1 MSSVIP
7 SNDFVEEGGRLMA
20 LIFVI
25 NSEGFRL
32 NNLFQTTEGYRT
44 ARSTDALWQ
53 ANLTDGKLL
62 WDFGVGSTPSAA
74 LKAAW
79 EKVKTG
85 VGVPPLEASGTPGK
99 EIGQTG
105 GKRTSKTVISIPDLD
120 L

>member
-1 MSSVIP
+1 
-7 SNDFVEEGGRLMA
+7 MA
-20 LIFVI
+20 LIFVL

-32 NNLFQTTEGYRT
+32 NNLFQTTEGYRK
-44 ARSTDALWQ
+44 ARDTDALWQ

-85 VGVPPLEASGTPGK
+85 VGVPPLEASGMPRKETGQTERKTRKTPG
-99 EIGQTG
+99 IL
-105 GKRTSKTVISIPDLD
+105 IPDLD

>member
-1 MSSVIP
+1 
-7 SNDFVEEGGRLMA
+7 MA

-62 WDFGVGSTPSAA
+62 WDFGVGSTPSEA

-79 EKVKTG
+79 DKVKQTE
-85 VGVPPLEASGTPGK
+85 GVPPLEGSGRPLPPTRR
-99 EIGQTG
+99 TG
-105 GKRTSKTVISIPDLD
+105 AKPLLIPDLD